1 MSPAWRELGKLRSRA
16 ADRWFMTCDHSDW
29 YSGAARYLREGAQ
42 LRLVLVCDHC
52 GAERAQ
58 LGRID
63 YRVQPRCLVMQTA
76 ELIARELGLSEEL
89 TIRVRLGAMVC
100 RAGRD
105 QLSRGI
111 LNKKGSL
118 TREEWTEVR
127 RQPEL
132 AAALLSDV
140 SLDDI
145 REWILCHRERPDGSG
160 YPRGLVGEQIPL
172 EARILAVAEAYAAM
186 VSDRP
191 HRARRDH
198 EDACMELVRCAG
210 TQFDAAVV
218 KAFVTASL
226 PRNPLLL
233 SAAA

>member
-1 MSPAWRELGKLRSRA
+1 MACE
-16 ADRWFMTCDHSDW
+16 HSEW
-29 YSGAARYLREGAQ
+29 YSGAARYLREAAQ
-42 LRLVLVCDHC
+42 LRLVLVCDAC

-63 YRVQPRCLVMQTA
+63 YRLQPRCLVVHLA
-76 ELIARELGLSEEL
+76 ELIARELRLSEEL
-89 TIRVRLGAMVC
+89 TVRVRFAAMVC

-105 QLSRGI
+105 QLSPEI
-111 LNKKGSL
+111 LNKKGPL
-118 TREEWTEVR
+118 TRKEWTEVR

-140 SLDDI
+140 NLDDI

-172 EARILAVAEAYAAM
+172 EARILAVADAYAAM
-186 VSDRP
+186 VSERP

-198 EDACMELVRCAG
+198 EDACLELVRCAG
-210 TQFDAAVV
+210 TQFDTAVV
-218 KAFVTASL
+218 QAFVTASL
-226 PRNPLLL
+226 LL
-233 SAAA
+233 STAA

>member
-1 MSPAWRELGKLRSRA
+1 MIMA
-16 ADRWFMTCDHSDW
+16 CDHSAW
-29 YSGAARYLREGAQ
+29 YSGAARYLREAAQ
-42 LRLVLVCDHC
+42 LRLVLVCDVC

-63 YRVQPRCLVMQTA
+63 YVLQPRCLVVHVA

-89 TIRVRLGAMVC
+89 TVRVRFAAMVC

-105 QLSRGI
+105 HLSPEI
-111 LNKKGSL
+111 VNKKGPL

-140 SLDDI
+140 ELDDI
-145 REWILCHRERPDGSG
+145 REWVLCHRERPDGRG

-172 EARILAVAEAYAAM
+172 EARIVAVADAYAAM

-191 HRARRDH
+191 HRVRRDH
-198 EDACMELVRCAG
+198 VDACLELVRCAG
-210 TQFDAAVV
+210 TQFDTAVV
-218 KAFVTASL
+218 QAFVTASL
-226 PRNPLLL
+226 RRNPPLL